1 MAPVLIA
8 AATTVSDLVPYLA
21 LIGAG
26 FLLGAWGQVARVPLA
41 VVVGIALILVAIVV
55 FVLDNGGGDPGVP
68 GL

>member
-1 MAPVLIA
+1 VAPVLIA